1 LHPGHFQV
9 FSTTS
14 ISTTGGLAIS
24 VIAGY
29 AQAALAVRRV
39 VAAIVLNIKSI
50 ELGIRIEIKSLSAQV
65 YVV

>member
-1 LHPGHFQV
+1 
-9 FSTTS
+9 
-14 ISTTGGLAIS
+14 

-29 AQAALAVRRV
+29 AQAALAVSRV
-39 VAAIVLNIKSI
+39 VAAMVLNIKSI